1 MRSLIINRRERARSL
16 DTLYTGVAGLLGDV
30 DIVKF
35 TKEQVRD
42 LAKTLAAMDFT
53 AYDRVLFD
61 IPLRRAAHAFEQ
73 IRRLPGLIYYEE
85 DAYQEFMD
93 SSKFHGR
100 FLRFFQSLGGAPVIV
115 TGYNVMNYLRQRG
128 INAHCIPKA
137 YDDVQ
142 LHDMGGSRDL
152 EVAFIGRIK
161 SLVYGERRSILESM
175 QQIVGLQLLR
185 TESEDEYLNVLNRIR
200 IFFSADIGF
209 NEYMAKNF
217 EAMACG
223 CLLLAK
229 RQPSEDERLGFI
241 DMHNVVHYDT
251 LDEAVV
257 RCREL
262 LADPAKLERIAQAGR
277 ELAETRHRLSARCE
291 EFAALIT
298 AAYPSRSLASASW
311 WQRIRMGLGL

>member
-1 MRSLIINRRERARSL
+1 MRSLIINRQERARSL
-16 DTLYTGVAGLLGDV
+16 DTLYSGVAGLLGDV

-35 TKEQVRD
+35 SKEQIRD
-42 LAKTLAAMDFT
+42 LAKTLEAMDFS

-73 IRRLPGLIYYEE
+73 VRRLPGLIYYEE

-128 INAHCIPKA
+128 VNAHCIPKA
-137 YDDVQ
+137 YDDLQ
-142 LHDMGGSRDL
+142 LQDMGVPRDL
-152 EVAFIGRIK
+152 DVAFIGRIK
-161 SLVYGERRSILESM
+161 SLVYGERRSLLESM

-185 TESEDEYLNVLNRIR
+185 TETADEYLQVLNRIR

-229 RQPSEDERLGFI
+229 RQPSEDEQLGFI

-251 LDEAVV
+251 LEEAVA

-262 LADPAKLERIAQAGR
+262 LADPTRLEKIAQAGR
-277 ELAETRHRLSARCE
+277 ELAQTRHRLSTRCAD
-291 EFAALIT
+291 FSALIS
-298 AAYPSRSLASASW
+298 APYPARSLAPASW
-311 WQRIRMGLGL
+311 WQRLRAGLGL